1 MRKLTLALAA
11 VLLTTAG
18 AAVADGV
25 SDATAAQAA
34 FDKGDFRTAISLYTR
49 AIQDKALGA
58 EDRASI
64 LFSRGMARLKMG
76 QRTLAASDF
85 EATLKLVP
93 GDPYAMQELNQ
104 LRGRS
109 VVAAAPRAPSVDFS
123 RWGPFATLAGRD
135 WLGTSAQPI
144 LYLHFEWS
152 VPNAV
157 LVYSGQDARGKALT
171 GQVTIDATTG
181 KLLEQANAGGK
192 TSITYYN
199 VEPDRLTSEGGKGTQ
214 QIISRDPS
222 GYLQIVTQKRSGAD
236 WKTTQVIV
244 LSPTTP
250 TFLASLGWPAP
261 GSVQHVS
268 FLKELGQSLKG
279 GALAGLHD
287 GVQDGVHDA
296 AQDRIRRV
304 THTRVAPTQT
314 VRTVQSQ

>member
-11 VLLTTAG
+11 VLLGTAQ

-25 SDATAAQAA
+25 SDANAAQAA

-58 EDRASI
+58 EERASV
-64 LFSRGMARLKMG
+64 LYSRGMARLKMG
-76 QRTLAASDF
+76 QRSLAASDF

-93 GDPYAMQELNQ
+93 GDPYATQELNQ
-104 LRGRS
+104 LRGRT
-109 VVAAAPRAPSVDFS
+109 AAAATPRAPSVDFA
-123 RWGPFATLAGRD
+123 RWGPFATLAGHD

-171 GQVTIDATTG
+171 GQITVDSATG
-181 KLLEQANAGGK
+181 KLLEQGSAGGK
-192 TSITYYN
+192 TTITYYT
-199 VEPDRLTSEGGKGTQ
+199 VEPNRLTSEGKGTQ
-214 QIISRDPS
+214 QIISRDPA
-222 GYLQIVTQKRSGAD
+222 GYFQLVTQKRSGAD

-244 LSPTTP
+244 LSPANP

-268 FLKELGQSLKG
+268 FLKGLGQSLKA

-296 AQDRIRRV
+296 AQDKIRRV
-304 THTRVAPTQT
+304 TGTKVAPTQT